1 MGVNSPVFLIDGL
14 NVLISGLFVVFALLI
29 YWKVRSDGNLAMD
42 SFQLN
47 EDEVLQDYRIIFFG
61 NLILLAGFGFHI
73 LAALDIV
80 SILIYKVIT
89 TLYILVI
96 MIVLFRWVRI
106 FR

>member
-1 MGVNSPVFLIDGL
+1 MK
-14 NVLISGLFVVFALLI
+14 VLLSGFFVVFALFI
-29 YWKVRSDGNLAMD
+29 YWKVRRDGDLAMD

-61 NLILLAGFGFHI
+61 NLMLLAGFGFHI

-80 SILIYKVIT
+80 SILIWKVISG
-89 TLYILVI
+89 LYILVI
-96 MIVLFRWVRI
+96 MFVLYRWVRI